1 MNIAE
6 QIKWERECVARGTE
20 RYYANQ
26 DRLRDTGQSDQTDV
40 GSYLL
45 KKRLQEVADRLKSMA
60 YDNTAGRGN
69 TAGCDSRARYCSA
82 HTKVGTP
89 FEERRK

>member
-45 KKRLQEVADRLKSMA
+45 KTRLQQVADRLKLMA
-60 YDNTAGRGN
+60 YNTTAGRGN
-69 TAGCDSRARYCSA
+69 KYNKLLKQAAADNDYLKIA
-82 HTKVGTP
+82 
-89 FEERRK
+89 